1 MTTLVSLLVCALVF
15 IGFITNAVPWTS
27 FNFGTLVVDILY
39 VLIGGLSVLRIRS
52 VDRER
57 LKAMR
62 TPLVLYVVYS
72 AWCLFLMFYGDNS
85 FRDRVMGFRNNVIYP
100 GIWIPLALLG
110 RAVSFRRVASIIF
123 YGGLVACVLAIV
135 QAFFSDRMPELL
147 LTLHGT
153 DQHFGFYGTDI
164 FRVTGIVGNPL
175 VFSGF
180 SSFMVLLGYMFL
192 SFEARRRA
200 RFLIWLPLIAMYYT
214 YTRTSNVALLLTWG
228 FAWCIWTAIPL
239 WRRFVRI
246 AFVLAFLVIMLFG
259 GCFGPELFRQSF
271 FFSRMSGTEL
281 TSQGST
287 EDHIESAVKGLAA
300 WAQHPF
306 CGIGLGS
313 QGYSV
318 KDHTG
323 TFGGDGVYLALLLE
337 TGGVGFILA
346 FAILGWFL
354 WRMMVRFAASPRAG
368 PSYRMY
374 GTLLLTAGYFAMSS
388 ILNSAF
394 TARTN
399 LCLYWILVGAMFSR
413 PAGKIKDDD
422 GRRGNVLGRFLSGTG
437 GSDFSVDA
445 EVSAPSRFFPS
456 SASLMALVRTVVKNR
471 SLFAQMTKRTVE
483 MRYRGSALGL
493 VWSFVQP
500 LIMLCVY
507 TFVFSVVFKSRWGV
521 DVSVG
526 DSKGAFAVI
535 MFCGMTMF
543 NLFAEAV
550 SNSCGCIT
558 GNPNLVKKVIFPLE
572 ILPITQTATT
582 FILGIAW
589 FVLLFFGAYFILG
602 FIGWT
607 MLLFPLVVLPLFI
620 FTLGIA
626 YLVASLGVYV
636 RDTQYII
643 GVVLQIL
650 FFATPIFYPI
660 NAVPERFRIVL
671 ELNPLTVLIEQARNV
686 FLYGRMPNWLFLGLA
701 ALVSL
706 IVLQLG
712 YYFFSKTKRG
722 FADVL

>member
-62 TPLVLYVVYS
+62 TPLVLYAVYS

-123 YGGLVACVLAIV
+123 YGGLAACVLAIA
-135 QAFFSDRMPELL
+135 QASFSDRMPELL

-164 FRVTGIVGNPL
+164 FRVTGLIGNPL

-228 FAWCIWTAIPL
+228 FAWSIWTAIPL

-246 AFVLAFLVIMLFG
+246 VFVLAFLAVMLFG

-271 FFSRMSGTEL
+271 FFSRMSGTEV

-287 EDHIESAVKGLAA
+287 TDHIEAAAKGLAA

-323 TFGGDGVYLALLLE
+323 TFGGDGAYLALLLE
-337 TGGVGFILA
+337 TG
-346 FAILGWFL
+346 AIMGWFL
-354 WRMMVRFAASPRAG
+354 WQLMVRFAASPRAG

-374 GTLLLTAGYFAMSS
+374 GALLLTAGYFAMASV
-388 ILNSAF
+388 LNSAF

-399 LCLYWILVGAMFSR
+399 LCLYWILIGAMFSR
-413 PAGKIKDDD
+413 PAGRVKDDD
-422 GRRGNVLGRFLSGTG
+422 GRWGNVLWRVLSGVG
-437 GSDFSVDA
+437 GTDVAADA
-445 EVSAPSRFFPS
+445 DYEASQSMAVRP
-456 SASLMALVRTVVKNR
+456 SASLLALVRTIKLSR
-471 SLFAQMTKRTVE
+471 ELSLKRDQILVLIAKDFKLKYNST
-483 MRYRGSALGL
+483 ALGFLWSLL
-493 VWSFVQP
+493 VPTFTSMVYYFVFGIMIRFDAPNYLLYLMSGTFMWQFFGNVVMMNGIVMSSNQGLLKKTSFDRELLVRCTFYTESIHFLLTIPVLFGMMAFYRQMPDWSTILPNLIVCLLSLYLLSVGVSYIYAACNIYFRDLERIMGILLMMWMFCSPVFIPVSAYPAKYSFVLDCNPMAMILQLWRDIFYQP
-500 LIMLCVY
+500 TWHPGLYLKLVLSSMAVFFVGR
-507 TFVFSVVFKSRWGV
+507 FVFRRMEPG
-521 DVSVG
+521 
-526 DSKGAFAVI
+526 
-535 MFCGMTMF
+535 
-543 NLFAEAV
+543 FAE
-550 SNSCGCIT
+550 
-558 GNPNLVKKVIFPLE
+558 
-572 ILPITQTATT
+572 
-582 FILGIAW
+582 
-589 FVLLFFGAYFILG
+589 
-602 FIGWT
+602 
-607 MLLFPLVVLPLFI
+607 M
-620 FTLGIA
+620 
-626 YLVASLGVYV
+626 
-636 RDTQYII
+636 
-643 GVVLQIL
+643 
-650 FFATPIFYPI
+650 
-660 NAVPERFRIVL
+660 
-671 ELNPLTVLIEQARNV
+671 
-686 FLYGRMPNWLFLGLA
+686 M
-701 ALVSL
+701 
-706 IVLQLG
+706 
-712 YYFFSKTKRG
+712 
-722 FADVL
+722 